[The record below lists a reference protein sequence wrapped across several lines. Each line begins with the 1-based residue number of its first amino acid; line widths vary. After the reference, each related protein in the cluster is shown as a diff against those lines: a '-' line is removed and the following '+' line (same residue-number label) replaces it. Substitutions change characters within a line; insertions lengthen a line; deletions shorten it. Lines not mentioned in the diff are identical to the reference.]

1 MPRALVIADSAWA
14 VNDVLSTL
22 PQGVWEVELLDD
34 PIRSAAK
41 VAELDPDVV
50 IIDLQIKSMGGMA
63 IVRQIRADPDI
74 EEVPRLVLL
83 LDREADGF
91 LAKRAGADA
100 WVVKPFQA
108 DELRRALGFGRRGLS
123 ALQALTATG
132 SSTAGSSRSADG
144 SSSENVLHPPVWE

>member
-1 MPRALVIADSAWA
+1 MPRALVIADSTWA

-22 PQGVWEVELLDD
+22 THGDWEVELLDD
-34 PIRSAAK
+34 PFLSGGK

-50 IIDLQIKSMGGMA
+50 IIDLQIKNMGGMA
-63 IVRQIRADPDI
+63 IVRQIKADPDI
-74 EEVPRLVLL
+74 EEMPRLVLL

-108 DELRRALGFGRRGLS
+108 DQLRQALGE
-123 ALQALTATG
+123 AL
-132 SSTAGSSRSADG
+132 
-144 SSSENVLHPPVWE
+144 EV

>member
-1 MPRALVIADSAWA
+1 MPKALVIADSTWA

-22 PQGVWEVELLDD
+22 THGDWEVELLDD
-34 PIRSAAK
+34 PFQSGAR

-50 IIDLQIKSMGGMA
+50 IIDLQIKNMGGMA

-74 EEVPRLVLL
+74 EEMPRLVLL
-83 LDREADGF
+83 LDREADAF

-108 DELRRALGFGRRGLS
+108 DQLRQALGET
-123 ALQALTATG
+123 LQ
-132 SSTAGSSRSADG
+132 
-144 SSSENVLHPPVWE
+144 V

>member
-1 MPRALVIADSAWA
+1 MPRALVIADSTWA

-22 PQGVWEVELLDD
+22 THGDWEVELLDD
-34 PIRSAAK
+34 PFQSGAK

-50 IIDLQIKSMGGMA
+50 IIDLQIKNMGGMA
-63 IVRQIRADPDI
+63 IVRQIRADPEI
-74 EEVPRLVLL
+74 EEMPRLVLL

-108 DELRRALGFGRRGLS
+108 DQLRKAMGVAL
-123 ALQALTATG
+123 
-132 SSTAGSSRSADG
+132 
-144 SSSENVLHPPVWE
+144 EV

>member
-1 MPRALVIADSAWA
+1 MPSALVIADSAWA

-22 PQGVWEVELLDD
+22 PQGAWEVELLDD

-108 DELRRALGFGRRGLS
+108 DELRRALGL
-123 ALQALTATG
+123 
-132 SSTAGSSRSADG
+132 DV
-144 SSSENVLHPPVWE
+144 EV

>member
-1 MPRALVIADSAWA
+1 MPKALVIADSTWA

-22 PQGVWEVELLDD
+22 THGDWEVELLDD
-34 PIRSAAK
+34 PFQSGAR

-50 IIDLQIKSMGGMA
+50 IIDLQIKNMGGMA

-74 EEVPRLVLL
+74 EEMPRLVLL

-108 DELRRALGFGRRGLS
+108 DQLRQALGET
-123 ALQALTATG
+123 LQ
-132 SSTAGSSRSADG
+132 
-144 SSSENVLHPPVWE
+144 V

>member
-1 MPRALVIADSAWA
+1 MPRALVIADSTWA

-22 PQGVWEVELLDD
+22 THGDWEVELLDD
-34 PIRSAAK
+34 PFQSGAK

-50 IIDLQIKSMGGMA
+50 IIDLQIKNMGGMA
-63 IVRQIRADPDI
+63 IVRQIKADSGI
-74 EEVPRLVLL
+74 EEMPRLVLL

-108 DELRRALGFGRRGLS
+108 DQLRQALGE
-123 ALQALTATG
+123 AL
-132 SSTAGSSRSADG
+132 
-144 SSSENVLHPPVWE
+144 EV